1 MIKVLLVDD
10 QELLRRGVRLLLEA
24 AGGVEVVAE
33 AAEGREALAMITR
46 YPPEVVLSDA
56 RMPIMDG
63 VELVRRCR
71 HDHPE
76 LPMVILTTFD
86 DDELVRDAVRAGAAG
101 FLLKDVS
108 PERLADALSAV
119 RDGGVVIDP
128 RVAGVALRATSD
140 AGGVGG
146 VGGVEAD
153 RLALLTRT
161 ERLVAAEVAA
171 GRTNREIAETLSLAE
186 GTVKNHVS
194 ALLRKLSARDRTAL
208 ALMLS
213 KLGL

>member
-76 LPMVILTTFD
+76 LPVVILTTFD

-108 PERLADALSAV
+108 PERLAEALLAV

-140 AGGVGG
+140 VDVGG
-146 VGGVEAD
+146 VGGVEED